1 MNLSGAAGLVW
12 LTSLVAVAFLV
23 GREEQR
29 EVFRRIAA
37 GDQAALKT
45 LYEWVAGRA
54 MALALRLLSDRSEA
68 EDVVQDAFI
77 EVWRRAGQYEA
88 ARGGADAF
96 VLTVVRS
103 RAIDRLRA
111 RGSSSRVAAEAKRE
125 GMLESAPPPPD
136 AADARFNRERVQG
149 ALAALP
155 PEQRRVVE
163 LAYYEGLSQSE
174 IAVLTHEPLGTV
186 KTRTRLAMA
195 KLADLLAG
203 TEDAA

>member
-12 LTSLVAVAFLV
+12 LTSLLAVAFLV
-23 GREEQR
+23 AREEQR

-45 LYEWVAGRA
+45 LYEWIAGRA
-54 MALALRLLSDRSEA
+54 MAVALRLLRDRSEA

-77 EVWRRAGQYEA
+77 EVWRRASQYEA
-88 ARGGADAF
+88 TRGGADAF
-96 VLTVVRS
+96 VLTIVRS

-111 RGSSSRVAAEAKRE
+111 RGSSSRVAAEAGRE
-125 GMLESAPPPPD
+125 GVLESSPPPHE
-136 AADARFNRERVQG
+136 AADARFDRERVLG

-163 LAYYEGLSQSE
+163 LAYYEGMSQSE
-174 IAVLTHEPLGTV
+174 IAVLLHEPLGTV
-186 KTRTRLAMA
+186 KTRTRLAMM
-195 KLADLLAG
+195 KLAEMLAG
-203 TEDAA
+203 KEDAA